1 MRPAQKSPTH
11 VLISS
16 LRFTLLLIIQIGLY
30 RENSKGLVLSISY
43 SFFYCQNYNIS
54 SSSGFH
60 QSIVYYCN
68 ISNFI
73 QAVSDNIIADYFSV
87 TQILL
92 TILTETNVIGIF
104 VSLSKID
111 NNNWN
116 KVLSSGFNTKI
127 SSSTFHHNSPE
138 VRLQVRIRYLL
149 IADS

>member
-1 MRPAQKSPTH
+1 MSSALVIFYFFLFVFTIMIGELFNLPSYWQNQIFH
-11 VLISS
+11 VLIIIYRLSTS
-16 LRFTLLLIIQIGLY
+16 ILNKFFAVYETSTKKSYTCPNIITKIYLLLIIQIGLY

-87 TQILL
+87 T
-92 TILTETNVIGIF
+92 
-104 VSLSKID
+104 
-111 NNNWN
+111 
-116 KVLSSGFNTKI
+116 
-127 SSSTFHHNSPE
+127 
-138 VRLQVRIRYLL
+138 
-149 IADS
+149 